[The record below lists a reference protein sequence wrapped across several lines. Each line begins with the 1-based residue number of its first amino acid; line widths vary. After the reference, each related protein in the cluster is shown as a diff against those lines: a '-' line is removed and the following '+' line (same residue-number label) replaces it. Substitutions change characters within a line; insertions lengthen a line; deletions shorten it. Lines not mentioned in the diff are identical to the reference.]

1 MAVISA
7 ADKGLAV
14 ERNGISLTCCVV
26 AEGGEPG
33 ALAASAAVRPGL
45 AGGPEPAGILMLG
58 PAAQPQA
65 ANKAADHEHA
75 ARAASGHHGDGP
87 GRAGAGDTESGPED
101 CCPVDMTALRRVTR
115 KPQRASEFRAAATA
129 EQGQPEDRDGHG
141 RSEDG
146 IQVPAAEQ
154 ERLVD
159 RRIVAEP
166 AGGQQEPECQPHSG
180 GAEPSTAVHRAPL
193 VRACAAKVTAT
204 ATPKN
209 VPVAARESGEPMEQ
223 PARPCPLVQPPAQR
237 EPYPSARPATVTSG
251 SRTATGKL
259 WDRTG

>member
-45 AGGPEPAGILMLG
+45 AGGPEPAGIVMLG
-58 PAAQPQA
+58 QAAQPQA
-65 ANKAADHEHA
+65 ANKAAEHEHA
-75 ARAASGHHGDGP
+75 ARAAS
-87 GRAGAGDTESGPED
+87 
-101 CCPVDMTALRRVTR
+101 
-115 KPQRASEFRAAATA
+115 
-129 EQGQPEDRDGHG
+129 
-141 RSEDG
+141 
-146 IQVPAAEQ
+146 
-154 ERLVD
+154 
-159 RRIVAEP
+159 
-166 AGGQQEPECQPHSG
+166 GQQEPECQPHSG
-180 GAEPSTAVHRAPL
+180 GAEPGAAIHSAPP

-237 EPYPSARPATVTSG
+237 VPYPSARPATVTSG